1 MKKLLVVSALLVS
14 QVSFADIDYSRCS
27 TSSGLQITG
36 VHINN
41 DGKLEAG
48 EFVKLKGVKTEGKVE
63 THTFELS
70 GYGGVPGE
78 FVVQIERDEQGRV
91 IKASTG
97 GERPSKEMI
106 DSWIKYMGQGQGYG
120 FGYGGG
126 FGHKEP
132 VYNIDGRNVPMD
144 KVTKEQAKEAGFGNK
159 LDEMRKLKAAKRKDK
174 KTLAKLKE
182 IQSQIHAKAN
192 YVIPFG
198 QESEF
203 EIKDGVCM
211 PLNISSKTYSTK
223 TKEVN
228 KELVSSKAGCE
239 ELQTL
244 YKKYEP
250 KLNECGEVSHK
261 LNEEYYENFA
271 KKKSNGHFNPYM
283 GGGMVGGYVTGGY
296 MAGGMVGG
304 VSVGSTYSSYGPYAN
319 AGMMS
324 GELTTCEWTYG
335 VGRIGFGI
343 MGGESQGG
351 SQSGSGSSSTQQ

>member
-1 MKKLLVVSALLVS
+1 MKKFLVVSALLVS

-27 TSSGLQITG
+27 LSSGLSITG

-41 DGKLEAG
+41 DGKLEASD
-48 EFVKLKGVKTEGKVE
+48 FVKLKGVKTEGKVE

-70 GYGGVPGE
+70 GYGAPSSE
-78 FVVQIERDEQGRV
+78 FVVQVERDDQGRV

-97 GERPSKEMI
+97 GESPSKETINAWM
-106 DSWIKYMGQGQGYG
+106 KYMNSNHIYG
-120 FGYGGG
+120 GGYGGG
-126 FGHKEP
+126 FNHKEP
-132 VYNIDGRNVPMD
+132 VYNIDGKSVPMD

-159 LDEMRKLKAAKRKDK
+159 LDEMRKLKSAKRKDK

-211 PLNISSKTYSTK
+211 PLNITTKTYSTK

-228 KELVSSKAGCE
+228 KELISSKAGCE

-250 KLNECGEVSHK
+250 KLNECGEITSK
-261 LNEEYYENFA
+261 LNSEYYENFA
-271 KKKSNGHFNPYM
+271 KKKSSIYNPYM
-283 GGGMVGGYVTGGY
+283 GGMVGGMNGGYVTGGY

-304 VSVGSTYSSYGPYAN
+304 VSVGYPGYQPYGN

-324 GELTTCEWTYG
+324 GELMSCEWTYG
-335 VGRIGFGI
+335 VGKIGFGT
-343 MGGESQGG
+343 MGGASQGG